1 MNNKYRCSICNKVSS
16 RDIETNYEETTK
28 HTFVRDPKDKQ
39 HFICMDCNLIYQDL
53 MVDYYI
59 QDDPYGWFS
68 DEEEFNL
75 EIDNDSDSEDQTIFE
90 QDVEEP

>member
-1 MNNKYRCSICNKVSS
+1 
-16 RDIETNYEETTK
+16 
-28 HTFVRDPKDKQ
+28 
-39 HFICMDCNLIYQDL
+39 MDCNLIYQDL